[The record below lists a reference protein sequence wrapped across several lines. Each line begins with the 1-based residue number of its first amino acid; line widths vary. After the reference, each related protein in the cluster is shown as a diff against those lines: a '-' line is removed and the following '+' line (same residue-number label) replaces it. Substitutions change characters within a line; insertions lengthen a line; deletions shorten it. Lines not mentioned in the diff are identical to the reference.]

1 MHCKKT
7 THNWN
12 DSIAKHSNSRFQ
24 LSYDSV
30 QQAAG
35 LYDPRRRKPRGFLR
49 VVWQVPGCEN
59 VAGRRV
65 AGGVAAVGGR
75 QKHNLLSNV
84 CRVHKIAADK
94 TEIICLM
101 SAGYTALDSICEQ
114 SLDEHS
120 LESMNEAPG
129 VADRRNL

>member
-1 MHCKKT
+1 MHCRKT

-30 QQAAG
+30 PQAAG

-65 AGGVAAVGGR
+65 AGGVAAEGGVAAVGGR
-75 QKHNLLSNV
+75 QNTEILESV
-84 CRVHKIAADK
+84 CQVQRAAADK
-94 TEIICLM
+94 IEEILNL
-101 SAGYTALDSICEQ
+101 SAGIS
-114 SLDEHS
+114 
-120 LESMNEAPG
+120 EAQQTKYKKF
-129 VADRRNL
+129 